1 MSTSAACFPI
11 SQRSSM
17 ILWFGLQ
24 YNICVSRPYM
34 NLQSWGALWLSGII
48 KTLNSANYLSVKDYM
63 DTQTSPPVRTF
74 LMSAILFMILGW
86 GGLYLLL
93 TYTTPSGGAR
103 WAFFFAGVL
112 AFTGTALPLVA
123 FLNRRF
129 PSIPPPSTTVV
140 LRQAL
145 WIGIYFPTLVW
156 LQIGR
161 VLNPFIALLLAVGF
175 ALIEWLLRMRERS
188 QWLP

>member
-1 MSTSAACFPI
+1 MNTSAACFPI
-11 SQRSSM
+11 NQRSSM
-17 ILWFGLQ
+17 ILCHGLQ

-34 NLQSWGALWLSGII
+34 TLLSRGAAWLSGII
-48 KTLNSANYLSVKDYM
+48 KTFNCANNISVKDCM

-74 LMSAILFMILGW
+74 LTSAILFMILGW

-129 PSIPPPSTTVV
+129 PSIPPPSTTGV

-175 ALIEWLLRMRERS
+175 ALIEWLLRLRERS
-188 QWLP
+188 QWRP

>member
-188 QWLP
+188 QWRP

>member
-1 MSTSAACFPI
+1 MNTSAACFPI
-11 SQRSSM
+11 KQRSST
-17 ILWFGLQ
+17 ILFHGLQ

-34 NLQSWGALWLSGII
+34 TLLSRGAVWLSGII
-48 KTLNSANYLSVKDYM
+48 KTFDCANNISVKDYM

-74 LMSAILFMILGW
+74 LTSAILFMILGW

-129 PSIPPPSTTVV
+129 PSIPPPSTTIV

-188 QWLP
+188 QWRP

>member
-1 MSTSAACFPI
+1 
-11 SQRSSM
+11 M

-34 NLQSWGALWLSGII
+34 TLQSWGALWLSGII
-48 KTLNSANYLSVKDYM
+48 KTLNSANYISVKDYM

-188 QWLP
+188 QWRP

>member
-1 MSTSAACFPI
+1 
-11 SQRSSM
+11 M
-17 ILWFGLQ
+17 ILWLGLQ

-34 NLQSWGALWLSGII
+34 TLLSRCAVWLSGII
-48 KTLNSANYLSVKDYM
+48 KTFDCANNISVKDYM

-74 LMSAILFMILGW
+74 LTSAILFMILGW

-188 QWLP
+188 QWRP

>member
-1 MSTSAACFPI
+1 MSTSAACFSI

-17 ILWFGLQ
+17 ILWLGLQ
-24 YNICVSRPYM
+24 YNICVSRPYTT
-34 NLQSWGALWLSGII
+34 LLSRGAVWLSGII
-48 KTLNSANYLSVKDYM
+48 KTLDCANNISVKDYM
-63 DTQTSPPVRTF
+63 DTQTSPPVRKF
-74 LMSAILFMILGW
+74 LTSAVLFIILGW

-188 QWLP
+188 QWQP

>member
-1 MSTSAACFPI
+1 MSTSAACFSI

-17 ILWFGLQ
+17 ILWLGLQ
-24 YNICVSRPYM
+24 YNICVSRPYTT
-34 NLQSWGALWLSGII
+34 LLSRGAVWLSGII
-48 KTLNSANYLSVKDYM
+48 KTLDCANNISVKDYM
-63 DTQTSPPVRTF
+63 DTQTSPPVRKF
-74 LMSAILFMILGW
+74 LTSAVLFIILGW

-93 TYTTPSGGAR
+93 TYATPSGGAR

-188 QWLP
+188 QWQP

>member
-1 MSTSAACFPI
+1 MT
-11 SQRSSM
+11 
-17 ILWFGLQ
+17 LL
-24 YNICVSRPYM
+24 
-34 NLQSWGALWLSGII
+34 SWGALWLSGII
-48 KTLNSANYLSVKDYM
+48 RTLDSTNNISEKVYM
-63 DTQTSPPVRTF
+63 ETQSSPPVSTF
-74 LMSAILFMILGW
+74 LPSAILLMILGW
-86 GGLYLLL
+86 GSLYLLL
-93 TYTTPSGGAR
+93 IYTTPSGGAR

-123 FLNRRF
+123 FFNRRF

-140 LRQAL
+140 LRNAL
-145 WIGIYFPTLVW
+145 WIGIYFPTIVW

-188 QWLP
+188 QWRP